1 MTFSM
6 DNYNTKKSELETQ
19 KVEAE
24 ATFDGEKLGEV
35 EQSLLELEE
44 EKAKF
49 EQLSNTEIPKHQEDQ
64 IIELGG
70 DLNVTKEIN
79 KEIERVKEDT
89 GEEVEKVNQLKGWQE
104 QKNQL
109 DKFKEWR
116 DLIGQMQELAS
127 TITNEEWE
135 KINEYYADQDFN
147 ARISSERML
156 PNTVTA
162 EGGGSILSREDSF
175 SRSRAERDLML
186 QKLKEGELY
195 YSDIVNTDPVVALF
209 LIKKLRGEFSPDAS
223 ITEDPF
229 FRKKYNL
236 G

>member
-6 DNYNTKKSELETQ
+6 DNYNTKKSEFE
-19 KVEAE
+19 KNKAE
-24 ATFDGEKLGEV
+24 ALKEYNFEGRDAADAE
-35 EQSLLELEE
+35 LLKLEE
-44 EKAKF
+44 QKAQF
-49 EQLSNTEIPKHQEDQ
+49 EQLSSTEIPKHQEDQ
-64 IIELGG
+64 IMELGG
-70 DLNVTKEIN
+70 DLNVTEEIDKEVDN
-79 KEIERVKEDT
+79 VKEET
-89 GEEVEKVNQLKGWQE
+89 EEKVEKVNQLKGWQE

-116 DLIGQMQELAS
+116 DLKAQMQELAS

-135 KINEYYADQDFN
+135 KINEYYADQDLN
-147 ARISSERML
+147 AQITSERML
-156 PNTVTA
+156 KMITA

-209 LIKKLRGEFSPDAS
+209 LIKKLRGEFSPDAF

>member
-79 KEIERVKEDT
+79 KEIESVKEDT

-116 DLIGQMQELAS
+116 DLKAQMQELAS

-135 KINEYYADQDFN
+135 KINEYYADQDLN
-147 ARISSERML
+147 ARISSERMFKMI
-156 PNTVTA
+156 TA

-175 SRSRAERDLML
+175 SRSNYCGDGGNRTRVHM
-186 QKLKEGELY
+186 G
-195 YSDIVNTDPVVALF
+195 
-209 LIKKLRGEFSPDAS
+209 R
-223 ITEDPF
+223 
-229 FRKKYNL
+229 
-236 G
+236 

>member
-1 MTFSM
+1 V
-6 DNYNTKKSELETQ
+6 ELL
-19 KVEAE
+19 K
-24 ATFDGEKLGEV
+24 
-35 EQSLLELEE
+35 LEE

-49 EQLSNTEIPKHQEDQ
+49 EQLSSTEVPENVEDRIVEQGGTVEELSEKTQEVDAK
-64 IIELGG
+64 IEAK
-70 DLNVTKEIN
+70 KE
-79 KEIERVKEDT
+79 ET
-89 GEEVEKVNQLKGWQE
+89 EEKAEKINQLKGWQE

-109 DKFKEWR
+109 DKFKEWQN
-116 DLIGQMQELAS
+116 LKEQMKELAS

-147 ARISSERML
+147 ARISSERMF

-209 LIKKLRGEFSPDAS
+209 LIKKLRGEFSPDAF

-229 FRKKYNL
+229 YIKKNNL

>member
-1 MTFSM
+1 MTFSI

-49 EQLSNTEIPKHQEDQ
+49 EQFSNTVIPKHQEDQ

-147 ARISSERML
+147 SRISHEKML

-175 SRSRAERDLML
+175 SRSRSERDLML

-223 ITEDPF
+223 IAEDPF
-229 FRKKYNL
+229 YIKKNNL